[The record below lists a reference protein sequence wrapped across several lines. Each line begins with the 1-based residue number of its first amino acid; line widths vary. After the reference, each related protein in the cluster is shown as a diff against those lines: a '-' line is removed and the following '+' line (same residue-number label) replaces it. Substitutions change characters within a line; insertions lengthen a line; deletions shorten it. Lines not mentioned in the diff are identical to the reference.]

1 MAPTRERAARF
12 RELVRAHHFPLPFAA
27 PPSLFSCAVCS
38 YVLWLPHSC
47 DCCLRGFASP
57 GNETIGFCARER
69 CGPSAA
75 SLVSSA
81 ARGGRAREL
90 SAIVWKTCCVVRT
103 VLLRVRCSLLRVSC
117 SRKWGL
123 HKGEDPRRRSEVR
136 RPSTR
141 HHWSRPPHR
150 ESSSKN
156 HPSCLTRRGSHS
168 GIGHPV
174 ATNFNF
180 NRASN
185 KLEDPRVP
193 GGQVSLRRQT
203 EGATRGPCSRA
214 VGGEERQVTGKHGHR
229 GASHSAEPSR
239 SAHAQHHALA
249 AREISARFGRRV
261 HVPPPA

>member
-1 MAPTRERAARF
+1 MPVRPPVPRSWHQREVGIAQRRGPSETF
-12 RELVRAHHFPLPFAA
+12 RGA
-27 PPSLFSCAVCS
+27 PPVDPTSLEST
-38 YVLWLPHSC
+38 PT
-47 DCCLRGFASP
+47 P
-57 GNETIGFCARER
+57 GM
-69 CGPSAA
+69 
-75 SLVSSA
+75 
-81 ARGGRAREL
+81 
-90 SAIVWKTCCVVRT
+90 
-103 VLLRVRCSLLRVSC
+103 
-117 SRKWGL
+117 
-123 HKGEDPRRRSEVR
+123 
-136 RPSTR
+136 
-141 HHWSRPPHR
+141 
-150 ESSSKN
+150 SSKN